1 LLLPLLVLPIHWL
14 RHQTTKQQGMLSTRV
29 HEQVRSAARESTG
42 IARVLVI
49 DDAHARIN
57 AASAFGA
64 ALPTAVELVLGK
76 PVPTELIAP
85 DDQRAFP
92 PGEGTLV
99 LRVQQGTVTAVNP

>member
-1 LLLPLLVLPIHWL
+1 LSS
-14 RHQTTKQQGMLSTRV
+14 RML
-29 HEQVRSAARESTG
+29 EQVRSAAGESTG
-42 IARVLVI
+42 ITRVVVV
-49 DDAHARIN
+49 DDSRTRVN

-99 LRVQQGTVTAVNP
+99 LRVQQGTVTPVNP

>member
-1 LLLPLLVLPIHWL
+1 
-14 RHQTTKQQGMLSTRV
+14 MSTRV
-29 HEQVRSAARESTG
+29 LEQVRSAARESTG

-76 PVPTELIAP
+76 PVPTELVAP
-85 DDQRAFP
+85 GEQRASS
-92 PGEGTLV
+92 PGEGILV
-99 LRVQQGTVTAVNP
+99 LRVQEGTVTPVNP